1 MKTTASMRKRINS
14 LLEELGEGWSEGDP
28 FEGRNG
34 HPTIPMAYQG
44 KLVGNL
50 AFPNYGTLRYIYGVH
65 AGESRTSIRN
75 QPSTSPACS
84 AAPQES
90 HQTKIRRKPQVIPH
104 RRRRPDGKNQ
114 RNV

>member
-50 AFPNYGTLRYIYGVH
+50 AFPQLRDPEIYMGSMRENP
-65 AGESRTSIRN
+65 APLSETS
-75 QPSTSPACS
+75 QA
-84 AAPQES
+84 
-90 HQTKIRRKPQVIPH
+90 H
-104 RRRRPDGKNQ
+104 RRHAPPRR
-114 RNV
+114 RNHTKPKYAGNRR

>member
-50 AFPNYGTLRYIYGVH
+50 AFPNYGTLRYIWGSMRENP
-65 AGESRTSIRN
+65 APLSETS
-75 QPSTSPACS
+75 QA
-84 AAPQES
+84 
-90 HQTKIRRKPQVIPH
+90 H
-104 RRRRPDGKNQ
+104 RRHAPPRR
-114 RNV
+114 RNHTKPKYAGNRR

>member
-50 AFPNYGTLRYIYGVH
+50 AFPNYGTLRYIWGPC
-65 AGESRTSIRN
+65 GR
-75 QPSTSPACS
+75 
-84 AAPQES
+84 
-90 HQTKIRRKPQVIPH
+90 IPH
-104 RRRRPDGKNQ
+104 LYQKPAKHIADMLRRAAGITPNQ
-114 RNV
+114 NTQETAGDSPSKAAV

>member
-65 AGESRTSIRN
+65 AGESRTSIRKPAKHIADMLRRAAGITPN
-75 QPSTSPACS
+75 QNTQETAGDSSS
-84 AAPQES
+84 KAAA
-90 HQTKIRRKPQVIPH
+90 
-104 RRRRPDGKNQ
+104 
-114 RNV
+114 

>member
-50 AFPNYGTLRYIYGVH
+50 AFPNYGTLRYIWGPC
-65 AGESRTSIRN
+65 GR
-75 QPSTSPACS
+75 
-84 AAPQES
+84 
-90 HQTKIRRKPQVIPH
+90 IPH
-104 RRRRPDGKNQ
+104 LYQKTSQAHRRHAPPRRRNHTKPKYAGNR
-114 RNV
+114 R

>member
-50 AFPNYGTLRYIYGVH
+50 AFPTTG
-65 AGESRTSIRN
+65 
-75 QPSTSPACS
+75 P
-84 AAPQES
+84 
-90 HQTKIRRKPQVIPH
+90 
-104 RRRRPDGKNQ
+104 
-114 RNV
+114 

>member
-50 AFPNYGTLRYIYGVH
+50 AFPNYGTLRYIWGPC
-65 AGESRTSIRN
+65 GR
-75 QPSTSPACS
+75 
-84 AAPQES
+84 
-90 HQTKIRRKPQVIPH
+90 IPH
-104 RRRRPDGKNQ
+104 LYQKPAKHIAPPRRRNHTKPKYAGNR
-114 RNV
+114 R

>member
-50 AFPNYGTLRYIYGVH
+50 AFPNYGTLRYIWGPCGRFPH
-65 AGESRTSIRN
+65 MLRRAAGITPN
-75 QPSTSPACS
+75 QNTQETAGDSSS
-84 AAPQES
+84 KAAA
-90 HQTKIRRKPQVIPH
+90 
-104 RRRRPDGKNQ
+104 
-114 RNV
+114 